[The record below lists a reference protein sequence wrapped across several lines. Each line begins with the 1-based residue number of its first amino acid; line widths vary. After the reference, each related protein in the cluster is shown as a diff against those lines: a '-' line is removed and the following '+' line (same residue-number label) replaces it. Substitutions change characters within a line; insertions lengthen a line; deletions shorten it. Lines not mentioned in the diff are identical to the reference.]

1 MLSPVHLLPQ
11 LPQFLLQRLCLVL
24 PVLPVPP
31 GLLELPAL
39 PESRDLLGRRAIKVT
54 PARKEM
60 PAQLVPL
67 VLPVLM
73 APMAPMVL
81 PVLPELPGLP
91 ELPVLPALPG
101 RPVRTGP
108 PEKLPPGL
116 VA

>member
-11 LPQFLLQRLCLVL
+11 LPQFLLQRLWLFL
-24 PVLPVPP
+24 PVFLVPP

-39 PESRDLLGRRAIKVT
+39 PEFRDLLGRRAIKVT

-60 PAQLVPL
+60 SAQLAPL

-73 APMAPMVL
+73 APLAL
-81 PVLPELPGLP
+81 AELPGLA
-91 ELPVLPALPG
+91 ELPVLPALLG

-108 PEKLPPGL
+108 PEKLPPVV

>member
-11 LPQFLLQRLCLVL
+11 LHQFLLQRLWLAL

-31 GLLELPAL
+31 GLLELSAL
-39 PESRDLLGRRAIKVT
+39 PEYRDLLGRRAIKVT

-60 PAQLVPL
+60 PARLVPQ

-73 APMAPMVL
+73 APMAL
-81 PVLPELPGLP
+81 LERAVLPELPVLSALP
-91 ELPVLPALPG
+91 ALPALPG
-101 RPVRTGP
+101 RPGP
-108 PEKLPPGL
+108 PEKLPPV

>member
-1 MLSPVHLLPQ
+1 M
-11 LPQFLLQRLCLVL
+11 VL
-24 PVLPVPP
+24 PVLP

-39 PESRDLLGRRAIKVT
+39 PEFRDLLVRRGIKVT
-54 PARKEM
+54 RARKGM

-73 APMAPMVL
+73 APMALPEL
-81 PVLPELPGLP
+81 PVLPELPELPGLP
-91 ELPVLPALPG
+91 GRPG

-108 PEKLPPGL
+108 PEKLPPVLL

>member
-1 MLSPVHLLPQ
+1 M
-11 LPQFLLQRLCLVL
+11 LLQRLWLVL
-24 PVLPVPP
+24 PALPVPP

-39 PESRDLLGRRAIKVT
+39 PEFRDVLGRRAIKVT

-60 PAQLVPL
+60 SAQLAPL

-73 APMAPMVL
+73 APM
-81 PVLPELPGLP
+81 VLPELPGLP
-91 ELPVLPALPG
+91 ERPVLPALPG

-108 PEKLPPGL
+108 REKLPPVV

>member
-1 MLSPVHLLPQ
+1 MS
-11 LPQFLLQRLCLVL
+11 LQ
-24 PVLPVPP
+24 VLPVPP

-39 PESRDLLGRRAIKVT
+39 PEFRDLLGRRAIKVT

-73 APMAPMVL
+73 APMVL
-81 PVLPELPGLP
+81 PVLP

-108 PEKLPPGL
+108 PEKLPPVL

>member
-11 LPQFLLQRLCLVL
+11 LHQFLLQRLWLVL

-31 GLLELPAL
+31 GLQELSAL
-39 PESRDLLGRRAIKVT
+39 PEYRDLLGRRVVKVT

-60 PAQLVPL
+60 PARLVPQ

-73 APMAPMVL
+73 APMALLEL
-81 PVLPELPGLP
+81 PVLR
-91 ELPVLPALPG
+91 ELPVLPALPALPG
-101 RPVRTGP
+101 RPGP
-108 PEKLPPGL
+108 PEKLPPV

>member
-1 MLSPVHLLPQ
+1 M
-11 LPQFLLQRLCLVL
+11 
-24 PVLPVPP
+24 VLPVPP
-31 GLLELPAL
+31 GLLEFPAL
-39 PESRDLLGRRAIKVT
+39 PEFRDLLGRKAIKVT

-73 APMAPMVL
+73 APMALPEL
-81 PVLPELPGLP
+81 PVLPELP

-108 PEKLPPGL
+108 PEMQPPVV

>member
-1 MLSPVHLLPQ
+1 M
-11 LPQFLLQRLCLVL
+11 VL
-24 PVLPVPP
+24 PVPPVPP

-39 PESRDLLGRRAIKVT
+39 PEFRDLLGRRAIKVT
-54 PARKEM
+54 PARKEL
-60 PAQLVPL
+60 PAQLVPLVPL

-73 APMAPMVL
+73 APMVL
-81 PVLPELPGLP
+81 PVLPVLPGLP

-108 PEKLPPGL
+108 PEKLPAVV

>member
-11 LPQFLLQRLCLVL
+11 LPLFLLQRLWLALPVL
-24 PVLPVPP
+24 PVLPVLP
-31 GLLELPAL
+31 ELSAL
-39 PESRDLLGRRAIKVT
+39 PEYRDLLGRRAEKVT
-54 PARKEM
+54 RARKEM

-73 APMAPMVL
+73 APMVL
-81 PVLPELPGLP
+81 PVLPVLPGLP
-91 ELPVLPALPG
+91 ELSVLPALPG

-108 PEKLPPGL
+108 PEKLPPV

>member
-1 MLSPVHLLPQ
+1 MLSPLHLLPQ
-11 LPQFLLQRLCLVL
+11 LPQFLLQRLWLVL
-24 PVLPVPP
+24 PVWPVPP
-31 GLLELPAL
+31 GLRELPAL
-39 PESRDLLGRRAIKVT
+39 PEFRDVLGRRAIKVT

-73 APMAPMVL
+73 APMALPEL
-81 PVLPELPGLP
+81 PVLPELP
-91 ELPVLPALPG
+91 ELPVLPALAG

-108 PEKLPPGL
+108 PEKLPPVV